1 MRLIDANRLVVI
13 INNILE
19 ATTSNSKLD
28 VFKREICKLFL
39 EIINEQP
46 TIPAISIGWLRNLCT
61 IAEMETDDKMF
72 IDWLIQTWR
81 EEQEVQDG

>member
-1 MRLIDANRLVVI
+1 MRPIDANRLVVI

-19 ATTSNSKLD
+19 DATSNSKPD
-28 VFKREICKLFL
+28 VVKREICKLFL

-46 TIPAISIGWLRNLCT
+46 TIPAISVGWLRNLCT

-81 EEQEVQDG
+81 EEQEVQDD